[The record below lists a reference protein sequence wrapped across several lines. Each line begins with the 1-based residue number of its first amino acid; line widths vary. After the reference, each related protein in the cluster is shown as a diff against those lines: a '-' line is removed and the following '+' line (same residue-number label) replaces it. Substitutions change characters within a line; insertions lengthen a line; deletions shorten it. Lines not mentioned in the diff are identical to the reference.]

1 MHDAGVIWMALTQ
14 KDDLTYDQVAET
26 IVEVANRMLDADE
39 SADIWEVASGVMAGA
54 VQFWLYSRQP
64 CKDPFCQACA
74 DISTPERR
82 LAALL
87 RETQILA
94 EESDYYTSIHDVTSG
109 SA

>member
-1 MHDAGVIWMALTQ
+1 MALTQ

-39 SADIWEVASGVMAGA
+39 SADIWEVASGIMAGA

-64 CKDPFCQACA
+64 CKDPFCQTCA
-74 DISTPERR
+74 DISTPDRR
-82 LAALL
+82 LQALL
-87 RETQILA
+87 RETRILA
-94 EESDYYTSIHDVTSG
+94 EESDYYTSVNDVTAG